1 MAYNRENYL
10 KNVLKIQTIVLQHRK
25 QELFFNEIFYKHIE
39 KQFNI
44 SKRTYDSYLG
54 INARKELKE
63 LQEKKQETNQ
73 LNLF

>member
-10 KNVLKIQTIVLQHRK
+10 KNVLKIQAIVLQHRK

-44 SKRTYDSYLG
+44 SKRTFDSYLG